1 MSFRNYKWFK
11 PILVFVIAFIA
22 FIILQSLPNILLIAH
37 VDIDFVT
44 WGSIISSYMIIIYI
58 PSIYIGAKFVRDRPF
73 SSYLS
78 SRGGWS
84 WEIFIKSFVIS
95 LFVVLIFTAYDFAF
109 TGSRFNSS
117 LPIYIIIL
125 TILIAPFQCFAEELL
140 FRGFLMQTVGSWI
153 CVPIVAIV
161 IQAIIFAYLHSYNLI
176 ALLSIVCTGTIFGL
190 IAWYSKG
197 LEISTAMHS
206 ANNILSA
213 LTISLSTTITLWDSA
228 EMIIQMLV
236 IVALILVLA
245 KKFNFF
251 KFKSDT

>member
-1 MSFRNYKWFK
+1 
-11 PILVFVIAFIA
+11 
-22 FIILQSLPNILLIAH
+22 
-37 VDIDFVT
+37 
-44 WGSIISSYMIIIYI
+44 MIIIYI
-58 PSIYIGAKFVRDRPF
+58 PSIYTGAKIVRDRPF

-109 TGSRFNSS
+109 TGSSFNSG

-213 LTISLSTTITLWDSA
+213 LTISLSTTITYG
-228 EMIIQMLV
+228 IQR
-236 IVALILVLA
+236 
-245 KKFNFF
+245 K
-251 KFKSDT
+251 